1 LVERALTTRRFGP
14 YCLQAAIAASHA
26 EAPTAA
32 ETDWLEIVG
41 LYDVLLRAAPSPVI
55 ELNRAAAISKR
66 DGPLAGLT
74 LIEGILARG
83 DLLDYHLAHAARAE
97 FCRQLGRIEEARAAY
112 ERALELT
119 QQVPERRFIEAR
131 IKALDRPL
139 TLTLSPGGRG
149 D

>member
-1 LVERALTTRRFGP
+1 M
-14 YCLQAAIAASHA
+14 
-26 EAPTAA
+26 
-32 ETDWLEIVG
+32 
-41 LYDVLLRAAPSPVI
+41 
-55 ELNRAAAISKR
+55 
-66 DGPLAGLT
+66 
-74 LIEGILARG
+74 
-83 DLLDYHLAHAARAE
+83 AHAARAE
-97 FCRQLGRIEEARAAY
+97 FCRQLGRVDEARVAY

>member
-1 LVERALTTRRFGP
+1 
-14 YCLQAAIAASHA
+14 
-26 EAPTAA
+26 
-32 ETDWLEIVG
+32 
-41 LYDVLLRAAPSPVI
+41 VI

-97 FCRQLGRIEEARAAY
+97 FCRQLGRVDEARAAY